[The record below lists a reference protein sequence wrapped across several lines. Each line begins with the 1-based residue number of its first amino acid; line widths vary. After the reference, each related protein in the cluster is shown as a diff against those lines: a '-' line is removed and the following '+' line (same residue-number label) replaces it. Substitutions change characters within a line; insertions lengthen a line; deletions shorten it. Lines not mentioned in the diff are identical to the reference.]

1 MSLISILN
9 SKRSNF
15 AVRRLL
21 EIMELRQLRAFVK
34 IAETCNFSLAAK
46 ELYMTQSALSQSL
59 KKLEEELG
67 ATLFHRDNHN
77 VGLTEAGDALL
88 PYARRT
94 IEESDNCVYKMHDLM
109 NMKCGTL
116 NIGVTHSFRIL
127 TSDTLNVFVKRFP
140 NIKLNIFYKTN
151 DELQS
156 MLLRKEI
163 DVALAFKPEV
173 MDEQIESHNLFED
186 KLCAVVAKNHVL
198 ATKRHITLE
207 EIAEYPL
214 ILPAEGTQA
223 RSMIDKVLK
232 THPVDLKPKIVINEI
247 TPILMLVSYGE
258 MISILSGIS
267 TKTRPDVVAIPV
279 DVTGNTMEGAFHI
292 LKNSYFKQS
301 AKEFIK
307 LLCETH
313 LLRLKMNSL
322 FN

>member
-1 MSLISILN
+1 MNMKST
-9 SKRSNF
+9 KF
-15 AVRRLL
+15 AIRRLL
-21 EIMELRQLRAFVK
+21 DDMELRQLRAFVK

-46 ELYMTQSALSQSL
+46 ELYTTQSALSQSL
-59 KKLEEELG
+59 KKLEDELG
-67 ATLFHRDNHN
+67 TKLFHRDNHN

-88 PYARRT
+88 PYAKKT
-94 IEESDNCVYKMHDLM
+94 IEDADNCVYKMNDLM

-151 DELQS
+151 DELQY
-156 MLLRKEI
+156 MLLHKEI
-163 DVALAFKPEV
+163 DVALAFKPE
-173 MDEQIESHNLFED
+173 EIAEHIESHNLFED
-186 KLCAVVAKNHVL
+186 KLCAIVAKDHVL
-198 ATKRHITLE
+198 ASKKSITLE

-223 RSMIDKVLK
+223 RSMIDRVLK
-232 THPVDLKPKIVINEI
+232 THPVDLNPKIVINEI
-247 TPILMLVSYGE
+247 TPILMLVSYGD
-258 MISILSGIS
+258 MVSILSGIS
-267 TKTRPDVVAIPV
+267 TKTRPDVVAIPIN
-279 DVTGNTMEGAFHI
+279 VTGNIMEGAFHI
-292 LKNSYFKQS
+292 LKDSYFKQS

-313 LLRLKMNSL
+313 LLRLKMDSL

>member
-1 MSLISILN
+1 M
-9 SKRSNF
+9 KRSNF

-21 EIMELRQLRAFVK
+21 EIMELRQLKAFVK

-46 ELYMTQSALSQSL
+46 ELYTTQSALSQSL

-67 ATLFHRDNHN
+67 TSLFHRDNHN
-77 VGLTEAGDALL
+77 VRLTEAGDELL
-88 PYARRT
+88 PYAKKT
-94 IEESDNCVYKMHDLM
+94 IEESDNCVNRMHDLM

-127 TSDTLNVFVKRFP
+127 TSDTLNVFVKRYP

-151 DELQS
+151 DELQN

-163 DVALAFKPEV
+163 DVALAFKPDV
-173 MDEQIESHNLFED
+173 IHDQIESHNLFED
-186 KLCAVVAKNHVL
+186 KLCAIVAKDHAL
-198 ATKRHITLE
+198 ASKRSITLE

-223 RSMIDKVLK
+223 RTMIDKVLK
-232 THPVDLKPKIVINEI
+232 THPVDLNPRIVINEI

-258 MISILSGIS
+258 MVSILSGIS
-267 TKTRPDVVAIPV
+267 TKTRPDVVGIPI
-279 DVTGNTMEGAFHI
+279 DVAGNTMEGAFHI

-307 LLCETH
+307 MVCETH

>member
-1 MSLISILN
+1 
-9 SKRSNF
+9 
-15 AVRRLL
+15 
-21 EIMELRQLRAFVK
+21 MELRQLRAFVK

-46 ELYMTQSALSQSL
+46 ELYTTQSALSQSL

-67 ATLFHRDNHN
+67 TTLFHRDNHN

-88 PYARRT
+88 PYAKRT
-94 IEESDNCVYKMHDLM
+94 IEYSDTCIYKMHDLM

-127 TSDTLNVFVKRFP
+127 TSDTINVFVKRFP

-156 MLLRKEI
+156 MLMNKEI
-163 DVALAFKPEV
+163 DVVLAFKPDV
-173 MDEQIESHNLFED
+173 IDEQIESHNLFED
-186 KLCAVVAKNHVL
+186 KLCAVVAKDHEL
-198 ATKRHITLE
+198 ASKKSITLE
-207 EIAEYPL
+207 EIAQYPL

-232 THPVDLKPKIVINEI
+232 SNPVELDPKIVINEI
-247 TPILMLVSYGE
+247 TPILMLVSYGK

-267 TKTRPDVVAIPV
+267 TKTRHDVVAIPINV
-279 DVTGNTMEGAFHI
+279 PGNTMEGAFHI
-292 LKNSYFKQS
+292 LKDSYFKQS

-307 LLCETH
+307 MLCETQS
-313 LLRLKMNSL
+313 LKQKMEGL
-322 FN
+322 FS

>member
-1 MSLISILN
+1 MKST
-9 SKRSNF
+9 KF
-15 AVRRLL
+15 AIRRLL
-21 EIMELRQLRAFVK
+21 DDMELRQLRAFVK

-46 ELYMTQSALSQSL
+46 ELYTTQSALSQSL
-59 KKLEEELG
+59 KKLEDELG
-67 ATLFHRDNHN
+67 AKLFHRDNHN

-88 PYARRT
+88 PYAKRT
-94 IEESDNCVYKMHDLM
+94 IEDADNCVYKMNDLM

-151 DELQS
+151 DELQY
-156 MLLRKEI
+156 MLLHKEI
-163 DVALAFKPEV
+163 DVALAFKPE
-173 MDEQIESHNLFED
+173 EIAEHIESHNLFED
-186 KLCAVVAKNHVL
+186 KLCAIVAKDHVL
-198 ATKRHITLE
+198 ASKKSITLE

-223 RSMIDKVLK
+223 RSMIDRVLK
-232 THPVDLKPKIVINEI
+232 THPVDLNPKIVINEI
-247 TPILMLVSYGE
+247 TPILMLVSYGD
-258 MISILSGIS
+258 MVSILSGIS
-267 TKTRPDVVAIPV
+267 TKTRPDVVAIPIN
-279 DVTGNTMEGAFHI
+279 VTGNIMEGAFHI
-292 LKNSYFKQS
+292 LKDSYFKQS

-313 LLRLKMNSL
+313 LLRLKMDSL

>member
-1 MSLISILN
+1 M
-9 SKRSNF
+9 KRSNF
-15 AVRRLL
+15 AVRRFL
-21 EIMELRQLRAFVK
+21 EKMELRQLRAFVK

-46 ELYMTQSALSQSL
+46 ELYTTQSALSQSL

-67 ATLFHRDNHN
+67 TTLFHRDNHN

-88 PYARRT
+88 PYAKKI
-94 IEESDNCVYKMHDLM
+94 IEESDNCVYRMQDLM

-151 DELQS
+151 DELQN
-156 MLLRKEI
+156 MLMRKEI
-163 DVALAFKPEV
+163 DVALAYKPEV
-173 MDEQIESHNLFED
+173 PCDQIESHNLFED
-186 KLCAVVAKNHVL
+186 KLCAIVAKDHVL
-198 ATKRHITLE
+198 AKKKRITLE
-207 EIAEYPL
+207 EISEYPL

-223 RSMIDKVLK
+223 RNILDRVLK
-232 THPVDLKPKIVINEI
+232 THPVDLDPKIVINEI

-267 TKTRPDVVAIPV
+267 TKTRPDVVAIPI
-279 DVTGNTMEGAFHI
+279 DVAGNTMEGSFHI

-307 LLCETH
+307 MVCETH
-313 LLRLKMNSL
+313 LLKMKMDSL

>member
-1 MSLISILN
+1 
-9 SKRSNF
+9 
-15 AVRRLL
+15 
-21 EIMELRQLRAFVK
+21 MELRQLRAFVK

-46 ELYMTQSALSQSL
+46 ELYTTQSALSQSL
-59 KKLEEELG
+59 KKLEDELG
-67 ATLFHRDNHN
+67 TMLFHRDNHT

-88 PYARRT
+88 PYAKRT

-127 TSDTLNVFVKRFP
+127 TSDTLNVFVKRYP

-156 MLLRKEI
+156 MLLSKEI
-163 DVALAFKPEV
+163 DVALAFKPDV
-173 MDEQIESHNLFED
+173 IDDQIESHNLFED
-186 KLCAVVAKNHVL
+186 KLCAVVAKDHEL
-198 ATKRHITLE
+198 ASMKEITLK
-207 EIAEYPL
+207 EIAKHPL

-223 RSMIDKVLK
+223 RTMIDKVLK
-232 THPVDLKPKIVINEI
+232 SNPVELDPKIVINEI
-247 TPILMLVSYGE
+247 TPILMLVSYGK

-267 TKTRPDVVAIPV
+267 TKTRPDVVAIPINV
-279 DVTGNTMEGAFHI
+279 PGNTMEGAFHI
-292 LKNSYFKQS
+292 LKDSYFKQS

-307 LLCETH
+307 LLCETQS
-313 LLRLKMNSL
+313 LKQKMEGL

>member
-1 MSLISILN
+1 
-9 SKRSNF
+9 
-15 AVRRLL
+15 
-21 EIMELRQLRAFVK
+21 MELRQLRAFVK

-46 ELYMTQSALSQSL
+46 ELYTTQSALSQSL
-59 KKLEEELG
+59 KKLEDELG
-67 ATLFHRDNHN
+67 MTLLHRDNHN

-88 PYARRT
+88 PFARRT
-94 IEESDNCVYKMHDLM
+94 IEYSDNCVNKMHDLM

-127 TSDTLNVFVKRFP
+127 TSDTLNVFVKRYP

-156 MLLRKEI
+156 MLLSK
-163 DVALAFKPEV
+163 DVDVVLAFKPDV
-173 MDEQIESHNLFED
+173 IHEQIESHNLFED
-186 KLCAVVAKNHVL
+186 KLCAVVAKDHVL
-198 ATKRHITLE
+198 ATKKEITLE
-207 EIAEYPL
+207 EISEYPL

-232 THPVDLKPKIVINEI
+232 SHPIKLDPKIVINEI
-247 TPILMLVSYGE
+247 TPILMLVSYGK

-267 TKTRPDVVAIPV
+267 TKTRPDVVAIPINV
-279 DVTGNTMEGAFHI
+279 PGNTMEGAFHI

-307 LLCETH
+307 LICETQS
-313 LLRLKMNSL
+313 LKQKMEGL

>member
-1 MSLISILN
+1 
-9 SKRSNF
+9 
-15 AVRRLL
+15 
-21 EIMELRQLRAFVK
+21 MELRQLRAFVK

-46 ELYMTQSALSQSL
+46 ELYTTQSALSQSL
-59 KKLEEELG
+59 KKLEDELG
-67 ATLFHRDNHN
+67 MTLFHRDNHN

-88 PYARRT
+88 PFARRT
-94 IEESDNCVYKMHDLM
+94 IEYSDNCVNKMHDLM

-127 TSDTLNVFVKRFP
+127 TSDTLNVFVKRYP

-156 MLLRKEI
+156 MLLSK
-163 DVALAFKPEV
+163 DVDVVLAFKPDV
-173 MDEQIESHNLFED
+173 IDEQIESHNLFED
-186 KLCAVVAKNHVL
+186 KLCAVVAKDHVL
-198 ATKRHITLE
+198 ATKKEITLE
-207 EIAEYPL
+207 EISEYPL

-232 THPVDLKPKIVINEI
+232 SHPIKLDPKIVINEI
-247 TPILMLVSYGE
+247 TPILMLVSYGK

-267 TKTRPDVVAIPV
+267 TKTRPDVVAIPINV
-279 DVTGNTMEGAFHI
+279 PGNTMEGAFHI

-307 LLCETH
+307 LICETQS
-313 LLRLKMNSL
+313 LKQKMEGL

>member
-1 MSLISILN
+1 MKST
-9 SKRSNF
+9 KF
-15 AVRRLL
+15 AHRRLL
-21 EIMELRQLRAFVK
+21 DDMELRQLRAFVK

-46 ELYMTQSALSQSL
+46 ELYTTQSALSQSL
-59 KKLEEELG
+59 KKLEDELG
-67 ATLFHRDNHN
+67 TKLFHRDNHN

-88 PYARRT
+88 PYAKKT
-94 IEESDNCVYKMHDLM
+94 IEDADNCVYKMNDLM

-151 DELQS
+151 DELQY
-156 MLLRKEI
+156 MLLHKEI
-163 DVALAFKPEV
+163 DVALAFKPE
-173 MDEQIESHNLFED
+173 EIAEHIESHNLFED
-186 KLCAVVAKNHVL
+186 KLCAIVAKDHVL
-198 ATKRHITLE
+198 ASKKSITLE

-223 RSMIDKVLK
+223 RSMIDRVLK
-232 THPVDLKPKIVINEI
+232 THPVDLNPKIVINEI
-247 TPILMLVSYGE
+247 TPILMLVSYGD
-258 MISILSGIS
+258 MVSILSGIS
-267 TKTRPDVVAIPV
+267 TKTRPDVVAIPIS
-279 DVTGNTMEGAFHI
+279 VTGNIMEGAFHI
-292 LKNSYFKQS
+292 LKDSYFKQS

-313 LLRLKMNSL
+313 LLRLKMDSL